1 MCVIALT
8 IQGGESVEFGLHYYD
23 HINYLLIL
31 LLYFSGH
38 FLRFVILYFS
48 YSLLLCQK
56 VIEISWFGREL
67 LY

>member
-1 MCVIALT
+1 MIVLT

-31 LLYFSGH
+31 LLYFGGH
-38 FLRFVILYFS
+38 FLHFVILYFS
-48 YSLLLCQK
+48 YSFITLCQK
-56 VIEISWFGREL
+56 VIEISWFGRQL

>member
-1 MCVIALT
+1 MIVLT
-8 IQGGESVEFGLHYYD
+8 IQVGESVEFGLHYYD

-31 LLYFSGH
+31 LLCFIGY

-48 YSLLLCQK
+48 YSFITLCQK
-56 VIEISWFGREL
+56 VIEISWFAREL